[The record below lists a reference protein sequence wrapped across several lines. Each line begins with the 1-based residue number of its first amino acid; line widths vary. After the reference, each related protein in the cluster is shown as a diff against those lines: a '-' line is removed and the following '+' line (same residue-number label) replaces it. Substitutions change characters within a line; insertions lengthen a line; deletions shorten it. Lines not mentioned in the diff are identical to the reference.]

1 VVGKRANQSKGSGQ
15 GKEKAC
21 SGYVKSYVRGFITVY
36 IAWLLG
42 VDAEDGFWT
51 TYFKPLERLW
61 TINRAQKD
69 ISLMRKEGLVME
81 DRLRLTED
89 GWQCM
94 EDAIAKFLK
103 GNFGEPQNINII
115 KEYPVTTLVAPG
127 FAHEYGIDVL
137 DAVEPIKEEVEKYNK
152 EMNKDAVIIHR
163 GKPDPV
169 SIIKELSGIKELEYR
184 DPRFMRVRIAVG
196 TAIRALVKGENYS
209 DEVEALPSR
218 WLIPIVPYL
227 INTGFK
233 HDLDYDYHSST
244 SGEPVLTFTTEN
256 ISIVFRFLKN

>member
-1 VVGKRANQSKGSGQ
+1 VVGKRANQNKGSNQ
-15 GKEKAC
+15 GKDKSCAD
-21 SGYVKSYVRGFITVY
+21 YVKSYVRGFITVY

-69 ISLMRKEGLVME
+69 ISLMRGEGLVDK
-81 DRLRLTED
+81 DRLRLTEE
-89 GWQCM
+89 GWGCM
-94 EDAIAKFLK
+94 EEAIARFLK
-103 GNFGEPQNINII
+103 GNFGEHQNINII

-127 FAHEYGIDVL
+127 FAHEYGIDML
-137 DAVEPIKEEVEKYNK
+137 DAVEPIKEEVKKYNK

-209 DEVEALPSR
+209 DEVETLPSR